1 MSYISSIRLKNFRN
15 LDDQDIQLT
24 SSANILIGSNG
35 AGKTNVL
42 ESVSLLSPGRGIKK
56 QLLSKITK
64 NQSKEPWT
72 IFIKYIK
79 KDNSELEIA
88 LTYEEKNDS
97 SNIKKILI
105 DGNRQKKLSE
115 LEYIPPIIWFIPEI
129 ERLFIGS
136 PSIRRDFI
144 DRITYSFEKKILS
157 EINSYNKLLKERQK
171 ILKFNNYDNDWIS
184 KIEKKIAQL
193 GIEIIIKRNN
203 TINLIN
209 EMYDKIYSKIKINR
223 CFIEII
229 GEIDKFVINNKRD
242 ISEKKYINELSK
254 SREDD
259 KIRGGCKI
267 GPHKSDIKFIYLK
280 ENIEASFCSTGQQ
293 KEIILNTLLC
303 QVYCLIVLFK
313 KKPII
318 LLDEICSHLDHN
330 IRSILLHFIE
340 WLEIQVL
347 MTGTDDKLFSFLE
360 KKARFF
366 SVKNGNVESKLD

>member
-15 LDDQDIQLT
+15 LDDQDIRLT

-56 QLLSKITK
+56 QLLNKITR

-88 LTYEEKNDS
+88 ITYEEKNDY

-144 DRITYSFEKKILS
+144 DRITYSFEKK
-157 EINSYNKLLKERQK
+157 N
-171 ILKFNNYDNDWIS
+171 
-184 KIEKKIAQL
+184 
-193 GIEIIIKRNN
+193 
-203 TINLIN
+203 
-209 EMYDKIYSKIKINR
+209 
-223 CFIEII
+223 FI
-229 GEIDKFVINNKRD
+229 
-242 ISEKKYINELSK
+242 
-254 SREDD
+254 
-259 KIRGGCKI
+259 
-267 GPHKSDIKFIYLK
+267 
-280 ENIEASFCSTGQQ
+280 
-293 KEIILNTLLC
+293 
-303 QVYCLIVLFK
+303 
-313 KKPII
+313 
-318 LLDEICSHLDHN
+318 
-330 IRSILLHFIE
+330 
-340 WLEIQVL
+340 
-347 MTGTDDKLFSFLE
+347 
-360 KKARFF
+360 
-366 SVKNGNVESKLD
+366 